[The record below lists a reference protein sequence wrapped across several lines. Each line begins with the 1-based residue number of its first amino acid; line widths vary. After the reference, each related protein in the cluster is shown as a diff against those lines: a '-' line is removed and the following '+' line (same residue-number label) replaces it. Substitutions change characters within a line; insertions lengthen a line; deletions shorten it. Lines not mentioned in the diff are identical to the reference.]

1 MIYKIKRA
9 ENDLH
14 FLPFFRTGETVMAFD
29 GIVISNVVRDMKEK
43 LIEGRIYKIYQPEKD
58 ELNIVI
64 KNNRENYRLLISADA
79 SLPLIYFLQT
89 AKENPMTAPN
99 FCMLLRKHINN
110 GRIVDVY
117 QPGFERIVVIV
128 IEHLDEM
135 GDLKRKKLITE
146 IMGKHSNIIFATDE
160 DVIIDSIKHISHM
173 VSSVREVLPG
183 RKYEY
188 PPAGGKISPL
198 EITEADFRERIR
210 HMPTNAIKAIY
221 QNITGFSPLAA
232 AEICYRAGVDGN
244 AATAS
249 FSENDIQ
256 SMADAFL
263 GVVSDI
269 RNGRYA
275 PQIVLDGY
283 TPVEFSSINMT
294 MYGDMTIEHRE
305 NISQVLDEYFYRKS
319 AVTRIRQKSA
329 DLRKIVS
336 NAIERTSKKYD
347 LQLKQLKDTESRE
360 KYRVY
365 GELINTYGYGIA
377 PGADGFE
384 ALNYYTNEMIRIPL
398 DKTISVMDN
407 SKRYFAKYNKLKRT
421 YEALTKLTVE
431 TREELDHLT
440 SVQTFLDM
448 AIDENSLAQVKEE
461 LVACGYIK
469 GHYGRKGD
477 KKSTKSKPLHFI
489 SSDGFHMYVG
499 KNNIQ
504 NDELTF
510 KLANGSDMWFHAK
523 KMPGSHVI
531 VRLEGAGEL
540 PDSTYE
546 EAARLAAYYS
556 SGRTAPKVEI
566 DYTERRNIKKPAG
579 AKPGFVIYHT
589 NYSMI
594 AEPRIMGIKEVE

>member
-1 MIYKIKRA
+1 
-9 ENDLH
+9 
-14 FLPFFRTGETVMAFD
+14 MAFD
-29 GIVISNVVRDMKEK
+29 GIVTMAVARELSEKISTGKID
-43 LIEGRIYKIYQPEKD
+43 KIYQPEAD
-58 ELNIVI
+58 ELVFNIHTKQGKLRLYASVNPSAARVHLI
-64 KNNRENYRLLISADA
+64 DENLS
-79 SLPLIYFLQT
+79 
-89 AKENPMTAPN
+89 NPPAPFP
-99 FCMLLRKHINN
+99 FCMLLRKHLQ
-110 GRIVDVY
+110 GARITDVS
-117 QPGFERIVVIV
+117 QKGSERI
-128 IEHLDEM
+128 IEVSLETLNEL
-135 GDLKRKKLITE
+135 GFTVSKKLIFE

-160 DVIIDSIKHISHM
+160 NVIIDSIKHISHM

-183 RKYEY
+183 RTYEY
-188 PPAGGKISPL
+188 PPAGGKVSPL
-198 EITEADFRERIR
+198 EIERGDFIERVSSS
-210 HMPTNAIKAIY
+210 PTNIIKAIY
-221 QNITGFSPLAA
+221 QNITGFSPVVAS
-232 AEICYRAGVDGN
+232 EITYRAGLDGN
-244 AATAS
+244 MPVDS
-249 FSENDIQ
+249 MSE
-256 SMADAFL
+256 ADVARLYDEFA
-263 GVVSDI
+263 GIVSDI
-269 RNGRYA
+269 RNGNYT
-275 PQIVLDGY
+275 PEIILDGY
-283 TPVEFSSINMT
+283 TPVEFSSVHLS
-294 MYGDMTIEHRE
+294 MYSDKTIESRDD
-305 NISQVLDEYFYRKS
+305 ISKVLDEYFYRKS
-319 AVTRIRQKSA
+319 AVTRIRQKSS

-347 LQLKQLKDTESRE
+347 LQLAQLKDTESRE

-365 GELINTYGYGIA
+365 GELINTYGYNIEQ
-377 PGADGFE
+377 GADSFE
-384 ALNYYTNEMIRIPL
+384 ALNYYTNEMIKIPL

-407 SKRYFAKYNKLKRT
+407 SKRYFARYNKLKRT
-421 YEALTKLTVE
+421 YEALTQLTVE
-431 TREELDHLT
+431 TKSELEHLQ

-461 LVACGYIK
+461 LVACGYVK

-477 KKSTKSKPLHFI
+477 RKRAKSKPLHYI

-510 KLANGSDMWFHAK
+510 KFANGGDMWFHAK

-594 AEPRIMGIKEVE
+594 AEPRIAGIEEVQ